1 MSAQIQYEVEFQKT
15 VGDGGYVVHNAPLSE
30 IEPYKEEEAPMY
42 YK

>member
-15 VGDGGYVVHNAPLSE
+15 VGDGGYVAQHASLSD
-30 IEPYKEEEAPMY
+30 ITPYKEEEAPMY